1 MPNPGI
7 SRELA
12 EQAVAAVEVCYKD
25 GFLPSGAP
33 SALREAARRL
43 GIAETSIYGRLKAA
57 KRQYGLEPVQHA
69 PDPLAVPT
77 APEPPPFAIKH
88 VPPPASSVGHSWD
101 LLSLPDNTYRFAAF
115 GDLHAGSRYCRYDV
129 RESLTRRAED
139 FGAQCIFDT
148 GNWIDGEKSF
158 NRHDLE
164 AVGLERQCAL
174 LAERYPRSTI
184 PTFAVTGADHEGWY
198 VKSEGINVGRYAE
211 SLMRAEGHDWT
222 DLGYMEADI
231 LLTNANSGAQTILRV
246 VHPGGGT
253 GYAISYRPQKII
265 ESYEGGEKPAVLLMG
280 HYHKLDVGLVRNVW
294 YVQTG
299 CGQDQTPFMRQK
311 AIEAHVGGVI
321 VEMEQDPETGAIVRF
336 CPNVIRYFNR
346 SFYFK
351 EGRANGRWSGHG
363 PVKAAPRRVNS
374 TT

>member
-1 MPNPGI
+1 MPNPSI
-7 SRELA
+7 SRA
-12 EQAVAAVEVCYKD
+12 
-25 GFLPSGAP
+25 
-33 SALREAARRL
+33 
-43 GIAETSIYGRLKAA
+43 
-57 KRQYGLEPVQHA
+57 
-69 PDPLAVPT
+69 
-77 APEPPPFAIKH
+77 
-88 VPPPASSVGHSWD
+88 
-101 LLSLPDNTYRFAAF
+101 
-115 GDLHAGSRYCRYDV
+115 
-129 RESLTRRAED
+129 
-139 FGAQCIFDT
+139 
-148 GNWIDGEKSF
+148 
-158 NRHDLE
+158 
-164 AVGLERQCAL
+164 
-174 LAERYPRSTI
+174 
-184 PTFAVTGADHEGWY
+184 
-198 VKSEGINVGRYAE
+198 
-211 SLMRAEGHDWT
+211 
-222 DLGYMEADI
+222 
-231 LLTNANSGAQTILRV
+231 
-246 VHPGGGT
+246 GGGT

-321 VEMEQDPETGAIVRF
+321 VEMEQDPETGAITRF